1 MTRVRLIL
9 LTLVALSL
17 FMVSDA
23 TARIISY
30 APVSTRYAK
39 PAVQPRD
46 ASHYLLLE
54 SPDMPFWGSP
64 IMGPVMPSYQPRGQL
79 VLHHATGEQE
89 PRVVLSRDGQ
99 YDMIGLFAMNE
110 TPDGVRHYLVMTN
123 PESTSGTTAPLPP
136 ATPPPPPP
144 GTIVY
149 PPGTPPLTTSPYPL
163 PRYLYSND
171 DGATWKVLDLP
182 DVLGTQDFLR
192 QDIGG
197 TVTRGRGSQIRLGTS
212 ETPFIFGAA
221 ARNQAGA
228 STVFYAV
235 DKGGAVRP
243 LIEMAAD
250 FSALLIGSNR
260 TGSQLLIA
268 GAPIVNSVAQPTGI
282 RILDLDGTLEDVL
295 PLSSTHPQMEGWI
308 TSSGAVYLEETG
320 PNLATQRVSYID
332 GGVGT
337 ILTGGPRGWTSGE
350 VIFAV
355 PTHDFDGAWMVQRN
369 SGAPTRLLR
378 HLPGSGV
385 EEMWKD
391 ITGAEVEAVH
401 VGSSGERLLIQVH
414 RPRAADGRVILDPAL
429 AIWNI
434 GSGMPRRYDELFLAE
449 GPAKGFVSL
458 DVDAAALGAPFVFDS
473 APLTNSG
480 GGPIVSPAPPGGGD
494 VTQEWG
500 VVRASLQQKLVLPA
514 LARLSGAF
522 DSFWKS
528 DVTVWNPDVEA
539 MTLKLRFAPSDGTPH
554 LERELTVAAGELS
567 YVPDALHT
575 WFGLESGGGALFIEP
590 PLGEAIGITSRLY
603 NETSEGSYGMGVS
616 PIDIFAASSARYYL
630 TFAGALQGASTRTNL
645 LVTDAG
651 GHGSSFGVKASGP
664 TGFTGRTDVAFE
676 VPAGGQIQIN
686 DLATVLNVSGQAAAR
701 FETLGGFTIPSL
713 VSIDNRTNDPTM
725 FPPDIVSGVMRV
737 IPMIGHLD
745 GANDSRFRTDL
756 YLYNP
761 SDKLKSVNFLAKS
774 LDADEPETH
783 VYFTLLPFESKVIPD
798 VYKTAFAKE
807 GLGRLRFQSGNMA
820 DSEGIRVTARIYTQE
835 ADGGTYGFVMPA
847 LNAFQAAGPGE
858 SLEIMGAF
866 IDEGF
871 RTNLALVDTIG
882 WTNAPPMK
890 VTVEIFGTGGALLD
904 KFDTNVRA
912 AGGTHLLDIF
922 TNRGLESETP
932 TPVIIRVSPSIGII
946 GAFATMIDNGTNDSL
961 YLGAGLAAQ

>member
-1 MTRVRLIL
+1 MSRVRLIL
-9 LTLVALSL
+9 LTLVALTL
-17 FMVSDA
+17 FTVSDA
-23 TARIISY
+23 AARILSY
-30 APVSTRYAK
+30 APVSTRYAR

-332 GGVGT
+332 GGAGNNSDGRAARLDLGRGDLRGPDPRFRRSLDGAAKLRSSDAPASPSSRLGCRGDVEGHHGRRGR
-337 ILTGGPRGWTSGE
+337 GGPRGLVRRAAPDSG
-350 VIFAV
+350 
-355 PTHDFDGAWMVQRN
+355 PSPPR
-369 SGAPTRLLR
+369 SG
-378 HLPGSGV
+378 
-385 EEMWKD
+385 
-391 ITGAEVEAVH
+391 
-401 VGSSGERLLIQVH
+401 
-414 RPRAADGRVILDPAL
+414 RPRH
-429 AIWNI
+429 
-434 GSGMPRRYDELFLAE
+434 PRSRPRDLEHRLW
-449 GPAKGFVSL
+449 
-458 DVDAAALGAPFVFDS
+458 DAA
-473 APLTNSG
+473 PL
-480 GGPIVSPAPPGGGD
+480 
-494 VTQEWG
+494 
-500 VVRASLQQKLVLPA
+500 
-514 LARLSGAF
+514 
-522 DSFWKS
+522 
-528 DVTVWNPDVEA
+528 
-539 MTLKLRFAPSDGTPH
+539 
-554 LERELTVAAGELS
+554 
-567 YVPDALHT
+567 
-575 WFGLESGGGALFIEP
+575 
-590 PLGEAIGITSRLY
+590 
-603 NETSEGSYGMGVS
+603 
-616 PIDIFAASSARYYL
+616 
-630 TFAGALQGASTRTNL
+630 
-645 LVTDAG
+645 
-651 GHGSSFGVKASGP
+651 
-664 TGFTGRTDVAFE
+664 
-676 VPAGGQIQIN
+676 
-686 DLATVLNVSGQAAAR
+686 
-701 FETLGGFTIPSL
+701 
-713 VSIDNRTNDPTM
+713 
-725 FPPDIVSGVMRV
+725 
-737 IPMIGHLD
+737 
-745 GANDSRFRTDL
+745 
-756 YLYNP
+756 
-761 SDKLKSVNFLAKS
+761 
-774 LDADEPETH
+774 
-783 VYFTLLPFESKVIPD
+783 
-798 VYKTAFAKE
+798 
-807 GLGRLRFQSGNMA
+807 
-820 DSEGIRVTARIYTQE
+820 
-835 ADGGTYGFVMPA
+835 
-847 LNAFQAAGPGE
+847 
-858 SLEIMGAF
+858 
-866 IDEGF
+866 
-871 RTNLALVDTIG
+871 
-882 WTNAPPMK
+882 
-890 VTVEIFGTGGALLD
+890 
-904 KFDTNVRA
+904 
-912 AGGTHLLDIF
+912 
-922 TNRGLESETP
+922 
-932 TPVIIRVSPSIGII
+932 
-946 GAFATMIDNGTNDSL
+946 
-961 YLGAGLAAQ
+961 

>member
-1 MTRVRLIL
+1 MFRVRLIL
-9 LTLVALSL
+9 SFLALSL
-17 FMVSDA
+17 FTVSNVA
-23 TARIISY
+23 ARIISY
-30 APVSTRYAK
+30 APVSTRYAM

-46 ASHYLLLE
+46 APHYLLLE
-54 SPDMPFWGSP
+54 SPDAPFWNSSP
-64 IMGPVMPSYQPRGQL
+64 ILGPVMPSYQPRGEL
-79 VLHHATGEQE
+79 VLHHASGEQE
-89 PRVVLSRDGQ
+89 PRVILSRDGEL
-99 YDMIGLFAMNE
+99 DTISLFAMNE
-110 TPDGVRHYLVMTN
+110 TPDGARHYLVLAN
-123 PESTSGTTAPLPP
+123 PEGVSGAPVP
-136 ATPPPPPP
+136 PPPPPP
-144 GTIVY
+144 GTVTY
-149 PPGTPPLTTSPYPL
+149 PPWSNPYSPT
-163 PRYLYSND
+163 RYLYSND
-171 DGATWKVLDLP
+171 DGVTWKVLDLP
-182 DVLGTQDFLR
+182 EVLGTQAFLR

-197 TVTRGRGSQIRLGTS
+197 NVTRGRGSQIRLGTS
-212 ETPFIFGAA
+212 ETPFIFGAS
-221 ARNQAGA
+221 ARNQPGA

-243 LIEMAAD
+243 LVEMAAS
-250 FSALLIGSNR
+250 FGALLVGSDR
-260 TGSQLLIA
+260 TGSRMLIA
-268 GAPIVNSVAQPTGI
+268 GSPIVNGVAQQLGI
-282 RILDLDGTLEDVL
+282 RILDLDGTLQNVA
-295 PLSSTHPQMEGWI
+295 PLSSAHPQMEGWI
-308 TSSGAVYLEETG
+308 TSSGAVFLEETG
-320 PNLATQRVSYID
+320 PNLATQRVSYFD
-332 GGVGT
+332 GGEGT
-337 ILTGGPRGWTSGE
+337 ILTGGPRGWSTGE

-355 PTHDFDGAWMVQRN
+355 PTHDFEGAWMVQRN

-378 HLPGSGV
+378 YLPGSGV

-391 ITGAEVEAVH
+391 ITGPEVEAIH
-401 VGSSGERLLIQVH
+401 VASSGERLLIQVH
-414 RPRAADGRVILDPAL
+414 RPRAADGRVIIDPAL
-429 AIWNI
+429 AIWEI
-434 GSGMPRRYDELFLAE
+434 GSPMPRRYDELFLAE

-473 APLTNSG
+473 APLTNNGG
-480 GGPIVSPAPPGGGD
+480 GGPIISPPPAGGGD

-514 LARLSGAF
+514 LARLTGAF

-528 DVTVWNPDVEA
+528 DVTVWNPDAEA

-554 LERELTVAAGELS
+554 IERELTVAAGELR

-575 WFGLESGGGALFIEP
+575 WFSLESGGGALFIEP
-590 PLGEAIGITSRLY
+590 PLGGAIGITSRLY
-603 NETSEGSYGMGVS
+603 NETSEGSFGMGVS

-664 TGFTGRTDVAFE
+664 TGFTGRTDAEFD
-676 VPAGGQIQIN
+676 VPPGGQIQIN

-701 FETLGGFTIPSL
+701 FETLDGFTIPSL

-725 FPPDIVSGVMRV
+725 FPPDVVSGVVRV
-737 IPMIGHLD
+737 IPMIGHLE
-745 GANDSRFRTDL
+745 GANGSRFRTDL

-761 SDKLKSVNFLAKS
+761 SDTLKSIGLSAKP
-774 LDADEPETH
+774 LDADEAEKH
-783 VYFTLLPFESKVIPD
+783 VSFTLLPFESKVIPD

-807 GLGRLRFQSGNMA
+807 GLGRLRFQSGHMG
-820 DSEGIRVTARIYTQE
+820 DSEGIRVSARIYTLE

-847 LNAFQAAGPGE
+847 LNAFQSAGPGE

-866 IDEGF
+866 IDSGF

-882 WTNAPPMK
+882 WNTNQP
-890 VTVEIFGTGGALLD
+890 VDVRVEIFGTGGALLD
-904 KFDTNVRA
+904 RFDTKVRA

-922 TNRGLESETP
+922 TNRGLEADSP
-932 TPVIIRVSPSIGII
+932 TPVIIRISPSIGII

>member
-1 MTRVRLIL
+1 Y
-9 LTLVALSL
+9 
-17 FMVSDA
+17 
-23 TARIISY
+23 AR
-30 APVSTRYAK
+30 

-46 ASHYLLLE
+46 ASRYLLLE
-54 SPDMPFWGSP
+54 SPDMPIWGMP
-64 IMGPVMPSYQPRGQL
+64 IMGPMPSYQLRGQL
-79 VLHHATGEQE
+79 VLHHATGAEE
-89 PRVVLSRDGQ
+89 PRVILSREGQ
-99 YDMIGLFAMNE
+99 YDLIGLFAMNE
-110 TPDGVRHYLVMTN
+110 TPDGARHYLVMTN
-123 PESTSGTTAPLPP
+123 PESTSGSSVTPP
-136 ATPPPPPP
+136 PPPPPPPPP
-144 GTIVY
+144 GTIAY
-149 PPGTPPLTTSPYPL
+149 PPGTTPSTSPYPL

-171 DGATWKVLDLP
+171 DGATWKILDLP

-197 TVTRGRGSQIRLGTS
+197 NVTRGRGSQIRLGTS

-221 ARNQAGA
+221 ARNQPGA

-243 LIEMAAD
+243 LIEMSAD
-250 FSALLIGSNR
+250 AGALLMGSDR
-260 TGSQLLIA
+260 TGSRFLIA
-268 GAPIVNSVAQPTGI
+268 GSPIVSSVAQPTGI
-282 RILDLDGTLEDVL
+282 RILDLDGTLQSVL
-295 PLSSTHPQMEGWI
+295 PLAVMHPQMEGWI

-320 PNLATQRVSYID
+320 PNVGTQRVSYID
-332 GGVGT
+332 GGIQT
-337 ILTGGPRGWTSGE
+337 LLTAGPRGWSSGE

-391 ITGAEVEAVH
+391 ITGPEVEAIH
-401 VGSSGERLLIQVH
+401 AASSGERLLIQVH
-414 RPRAADGRVILDPAL
+414 RPRAADGRVIIDPAL
-429 AIWNI
+429 AIWEI
-434 GSGMPRRYDELFLAE
+434 GAPMPRRYDELFLAE

-480 GGPIVSPAPPGGGD
+480 GGGVIVSPAPPGGGD

-514 LARLSGAF
+514 LARLPGAF
-522 DSFWKS
+522 GSFWKS
-528 DVTVWNPDVEA
+528 DVTVWNPDTEA
-539 MTLKLRFAPSDGTPH
+539 MTLRLRFAPSDGTPH

-590 PLGEAIGITSRLY
+590 PLGHAIGITSRLY
-603 NETSEGSYGMGVS
+603 TETPEGSFGMGVS

-664 TGFTGRTDVAFE
+664 TGFTGRTDAEFD
-676 VPAGGQIQIN
+676 VPPGGQIQIN
-686 DLATVLNVSGQAAAR
+686 DLATVLGVSGQAAAR

-725 FPPDIVSGVMRV
+725 FPPDVVSGVMRV
-737 IPMIGHLD
+737 IPMIGHLE
-745 GANDSRFRTDL
+745 GANGSRFRTDL

-761 SDKLKSVNFLAKS
+761 SDKLKSVGFSAKS
-774 LDADEPETH
+774 LDVDEPESH
-783 VYFTLLPFESKVIPD
+783 VNFTLLPFESKVIPD
-798 VYKTAFAKE
+798 VYKMAFNKE
-807 GLGRLRFQSGNMA
+807 GLGR
-820 DSEGIRVTARIYTQE
+820 
-835 ADGGTYGFVMPA
+835 
-847 LNAFQAAGPGE
+847 
-858 SLEIMGAF
+858 
-866 IDEGF
+866 
-871 RTNLALVDTIG
+871 
-882 WTNAPPMK
+882 
-890 VTVEIFGTGGALLD
+890 
-904 KFDTNVRA
+904 
-912 AGGTHLLDIF
+912 
-922 TNRGLESETP
+922 
-932 TPVIIRVSPSIGII
+932 
-946 GAFATMIDNGTNDSL
+946 
-961 YLGAGLAAQ
+961 